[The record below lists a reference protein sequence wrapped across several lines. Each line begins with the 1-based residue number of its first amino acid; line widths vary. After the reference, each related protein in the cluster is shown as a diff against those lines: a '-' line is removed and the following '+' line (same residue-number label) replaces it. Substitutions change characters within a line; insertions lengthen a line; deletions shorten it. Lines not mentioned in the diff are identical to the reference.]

1 MFPAT
6 PSPPAAT
13 EPIAVG
19 DVPGNDSTMVDRL
32 TTTGTSPSV
41 STIPHSVQTFVAVS
55 FLNGS
60 KIFQDICTGSGYP
73 LTSAMLGH
81 GCKCFPVDK
90 LIDTQMELLD
100 NTFLEPSLRICASGI
115 VRYGAA
121 APNCGELNR
130 LNLQPGRFPALRTP
144 KFLNGLP
151 NLSPSE
157 LAKNSTPP
165 YLDGSM
171 CIMLGTD
178 IHFGQSR
185 PPGTTYQFDGI
196 A

>member
-1 MFPAT
+1 
-6 PSPPAAT
+6 
-13 EPIAVG
+13 
-19 DVPGNDSTMVDRL
+19 
-32 TTTGTSPSV
+32 
-41 STIPHSVQTFVAVS
+41 
-55 FLNGS
+55 
-60 KIFQDICTGSGYP
+60 
-73 LTSAMLGH
+73 MLGH
-81 GCKCFPVDK
+81 GCKRFPVDK
-90 LIDTQMELLD
+90 LIDAQMELLD

-157 LAKNSTPP
+157 LAKNSIPP

-171 CIMLGTD
+171 RIVLGTD
-178 IHFGQSR
+178 IRFGQSR